1 MNISIFISKLSLIFF
16 VSLGTATGTIAQP
29 VSQNKAPSTADRAV
43 VEVDF
48 WKSVERMDTADAYAA
63 YLDAYPN
70 GRFALLAR
78 LAMKRSS
85 GGAQPVTAN
94 TAPVAP
100 AVGVSVLA
108 ATAATTQPQGA
119 TAADKLNVWSESAS
133 GSISLDAGHRVRG
146 PGVITVGR
154 LGARKQLPIPEGAW
168 VVVAATD
175 HDSDTQPRYTTS
187 STTAGLG
194 AVKLTTL
201 TLAQFEGTTAKSLLV
216 ATFNRVVNDM
226 PRFSWKGAEQCAA
239 AGADDQ
245 AKKPEYHHSQ
255 GGRSLSLCVQL
266 RHESNGGIQA
276 VFVPAHRKEINQNLG
291 KLGGRLGVYN
301 TELDLYLVD
310 QYAAYMRITRLD
322 CTEAQQGRPA
332 CGLPGNQPVGLAT
345 QLTWSKAYAQ
355 QAYTGFDQK
364 LALPELSAQAVTGG
378 TN

>member
-29 VSQNKAPSTADRAV
+29 VSQNKAPSTADRAA

-85 GGAQPVTAN
+85 GNVQPTIAS
-94 TAPVAP
+94 TAPVTPTLGISAP
-100 AVGVSVLA
+100 AVA
-108 ATAATTQPQGA
+108 ATITQPQVS
-119 TAADKLNVWSESAS
+119 TAAGRLNAWAEPAS
-133 GSISLDAGHRVRG
+133 GAIPLGAGHRVRG

-154 LGARKQLPIPEGAW
+154 LGARKQLPIPEGEW

-175 HDSDTQPRYTTS
+175 HDSDTQPRYTTTSTS
-187 STTAGLG
+187 SGPG

-216 ATFNRVVNDM
+216 ATFNRIVNDM

-239 AGADDQ
+239 ADQ
-245 AKKPEYHHSQ
+245 AQNPEYHHIQSS
-255 GGRSLSLCVQL
+255 RSLNLCVQL
-266 RHESNGGIQA
+266 RHEPNGGIQA
-276 VFVPAHRKEINQNLG
+276 VFVPAHRKEINQNLD
-291 KLGGRLGVYN
+291 KLGGQLGAFN
-301 TELDLYLVD
+301 TELELYLVD
-310 QYAAYMRITRLD
+310 RYGAYMRITRLD
-322 CTEAQQGRPA
+322 CTEAQRGRPA

-345 QLTWSKAYAQ
+345 QVTWSKAYAQ
-355 QAYTGFDQK
+355 QAYTGFDRN
-364 LALPELSAQAVTGG
+364 LALLELSSQAAMGS

>member
-1 MNISIFISKLSLIFF
+1 MNISRFSLILF
-16 VSLGTATGTIAQP
+16 VLLAVATGAMAQP
-29 VSQNKAPSTADRAV
+29 ASQSKAAAPSTADKAA

-85 GGAQPVTAN
+85 GSAQPTTAS

-100 AVGVSVLA
+100 AVGISAPAMA
-108 ATAATTQPQGA
+108 ATSKQPQVS
-119 TAADKLNVWSESAS
+119 TAADKLNAWSESAS

-154 LGARKQLPIPEGAW
+154 LGARKQLPIPEGEW

-175 HDSDTQPRYTTS
+175 HDSDTQPRYTTPSTS
-187 STTAGLG
+187 SGLG

-216 ATFNRVVNDM
+216 ATFNRIVNDM

-239 AGADDQ
+239 AEQ
-245 AKKPEYHHSQ
+245 AKKPEYHHIQSS
-255 GGRSLSLCVQL
+255 RSLNLCVQL
-266 RHESNGGIQA
+266 RYEPNGGIQA
-276 VFVPAHRKEINQNLG
+276 VFVPAHRKEINQNLD
-291 KLGGRLGVYN
+291 KLGGQLGVFN

-322 CTEAQQGRPA
+322 CAEAQQGRPA
-332 CGLPGNQPVGLAT
+332 CGLPGIQPVGLAT
-345 QLTWSKAYAQ
+345 QVIWSKAYAQ
-355 QAYTGFDQK
+355 QAYTGFERN
-364 LALPELSAQAVTGG
+364 LALPELSAQAMTDSK
-378 TN
+378 N